1 MSRSS
6 SVGRSQIRTNK
17 IFVGGLGPTV
27 TEHELRKYF
36 EHFGTITDLVVMY
49 DSSTQRPR
57 GFGFVVYDSEDVVD
71 RIVERRFHQLNGK
84 AVEVKRS
91 IPKAVISSGR
101 GGNGN
106 GFNSTLIPPTNA
118 PQGGV

>member
-1 MSRSS
+1 MSRDEHQISRSS
-6 SVGRSQIRTNK
+6 SVGRSQIKTKK
-17 IFVGGLGPTV
+17 IFVGGLAPTV

-71 RIVERRFHQLNGK
+71 IIVQCCFHRLNGN
-84 AVEVKRS
+84 AVEVK
-91 IPKAVISSGR
+91 
-101 GGNGN
+101 
-106 GFNSTLIPPTNA
+106 
-118 PQGGV
+118 Q

>member
-1 MSRSS
+1 MEVKKAMSKDEHRMRRRSS
-6 SVGRSQIRTNK
+6 IGRSQIRTKK
-17 IFVGGLGPTV
+17 IFVGGLAPTV

-71 RIVERRFHQLNGK
+71 IIVQCRFHRLNGN
-84 AVEVKRS
+84 AVEVK
-91 IPKAVISSGR
+91 
-101 GGNGN
+101 
-106 GFNSTLIPPTNA
+106 
-118 PQGGV
+118 Q